1 MKNRKQPIR
10 FLLSII
16 GLSTILSACVAGY
29 PNRDSTPTL
38 SPTAEGTQKTTD
50 QRLPQNTL
58 AYRGPMEESIPAGS
72 FLPGTNIKYVG
83 ITPDKTAE
91 VSIGGQRAFKRSGDS
106 LEWKGSLLSGV
117 DVQLRDRILWY
128 GEKQLQLVG
137 TMNLTIDN
145 VAPKRSSIPQISTQ
159 STPNLIVHKVP
170 VIYQVKRGET
180 IPGTTLI
187 YQGKTEK
194 GVQLGGLPKDEYP
207 YRLVGDTI
215 TWQGELRSQ
224 VYLDLLLRTVAY
236 NNDNLDVT
244 GWATIILAS
253 NNQNQ
258 ATNTP

>member
-1 MKNRKQPIR
+1 MKNRKISVS

-16 GLSTILSACVAGY
+16 GLSAILSACVTGS

-38 SPTAEGTQKTTD
+38 SPTTEGTQKTTD
-50 QRLPQNTL
+50 QRLPKNTL

-83 ITPDKTAE
+83 ITSDKAAQIN
-91 VSIGGQRAFKRSGDS
+91 IGGQRALKRIGDS
-106 LEWKGSLLSGV
+106 LDWKGSPLNGV
-117 DVQLRDRILWY
+117 DVQMRDRILWF
-128 GEKQLQLVG
+128 GDKQLQLVG

-145 VAPKRSSIPQISTQ
+145 VAPKPSSIPQVSDK
-159 STPNLIVHKVP
+159 SPPNLIVHKVP

-187 YQGKTEK
+187 YEGKTEK
-194 GVQLGGLPKDEYP
+194 GVQLGGLPKDDYP

-215 TWQGELRSQ
+215 SWQGELRSQ

-236 NNDNLDVT
+236 NDNNLDVT
-244 GWATIILAS
+244 GWATVILPT
-253 NNQNQ
+253 NNQNPG
-258 ATNTP
+258 TNTR

>member
-1 MKNRKQPIR
+1 MKNRKKPIS

-16 GLSTILSACVAGY
+16 GLSTILSACVGGY

-38 SPTAEGTQKTTD
+38 SPNAEGTQTTTD
-50 QRLPQNTL
+50 QRLEKNTL
-58 AYRGPMEESIPAGS
+58 AYRGPMEESIAAGS

-83 ITPDKTAE
+83 IMPDKSAE
-91 VSIGGQRAFKRSGDS
+91 VTIGGQRAFKRSGDS

-117 DVQLRDRILWY
+117 DVQLRDRVLWY
-128 GEKQLQLVG
+128 GEKQLQVVG
-137 TMNLTIDN
+137 TRNLIIDN
-145 VAPKRSSIPQISTQ
+145 VAPKRSSIPQISDK

-187 YQGKTEK
+187 YEGKTEK
-194 GVQLGGLPKDEYP
+194 GVQLDGLPKDEYP

-224 VYLDLLLRTVAY
+224 VFLDLLLRTVAY
-236 NNDNLDVT
+236 NDNTLDVT
-244 GWATIILAS
+244 GWATIILATK
-253 NNQNQ
+253 NQNKT
-258 ATNTP
+258 TNTP

>member
-1 MKNRKQPIR
+1 MNNRKKPIS
-10 FLLSII
+10 FWLSII
-16 GLSTILSACVAGY
+16 GLSAILSACVAAS
-29 PNRDSTPTL
+29 PNRDSTATLTPT
-38 SPTAEGTQKTTD
+38 PEGTQKTVD
-50 QRLPQNTL
+50 QRLPKDSL
-58 AYRGPMEESIPAGS
+58 AYRGPMEESVAADS

-83 ITPDKTAE
+83 IKPDKTAE
-91 VSIGGQRAFKRSGDS
+91 INIGAQRAFKRSGDS
-106 LEWKGSLLSGV
+106 LTWKGSPLNGV
-117 DVQLRDRILWY
+117 DVELRDRILWY

-137 TMNLTIDN
+137 TMNLTIEN
-145 VAPKRSSIPQISTQ
+145 VAPKRSSIPQISDKRV
-159 STPNLIVHKVP
+159 SNLIVHKVP

-194 GVQLGGLPKDEYP
+194 GVQLAGLPKDEYP
-207 YRLVGDTI
+207 YRLIGDTI

-258 ATNTP
+258 ATNMP